1 MATRLITDS
10 GEVSYRYSHHSSLDM
25 VVSEVLCNDHTDCYG
40 IGQG

>member
-10 GEVSYRYSHHSSLDM
+10 GEVSYEYSYHSGLNM
-25 VVSEVLCNDHTDCYG
+25 ELIKVSHEDHVDCHG